1 MISVCIASYNG
12 EKYIGKQIESI
23 VEQLGC
29 DDELIVSDDGSTDAT
44 REVVASFGD
53 GRIRLIDHSSLRPK
67 RVKYA
72 FEYVTHNFDYALRHT
87 RGDLIFLADQHGA
100 STFFSPTKTTFG
112 IAIRYTTPSTHSA
125 ERAACLCYT
134 TAD

>member
-23 VEQLGC
+23 VEQLGG

-44 REVVASFGD
+44 REVVASFAD
-53 GRIRLIDHSSLRPK
+53 SRIRLIDHSSHRPK

-87 RGDLIFLADQHGA
+87 RGENVPSAWADG
-100 STFFSPTKTTFG
+100 TNKT
-112 IAIRYTTPSTHSA
+112 AKLK
-125 ERAACLCYT
+125 AAAQRRKRLFMKNILLR
-134 TAD
+134 